1 MIVSLLIVAGLVVL
15 LLWLTDFFTWKP
27 KKVGCEHEWGPR
39 SQVIST
45 KENYSIRVCKKCHTM
60 DVEEYEPVTTNIYN
74 AELLPKTKVE
84 DG

>member
-1 MIVSLLIVAGLVVL
+1 MISLLIVMFLVML
-15 LLWLTDFFTWKP
+15 ALLWGDRIGRKP
-27 KKVGCEHEWGPR
+27 NPKVHCKHEWGPR

-60 DVEEYEPVTTNIYN
+60 DIEEYEPVTNIYN
-74 AELLPKTKVE
+74 AELLPKTKIE